1 MCYGVGMIIKA
12 LVGWLICTAPVQIMP
27 QETGNYPYQVEQW
40 RPLVYEALEDYGI
53 PEQTDTFLRVMQC
66 ESMGLTTAHNTNVYS
81 DPKDQASGLMQ
92 HMPRYWDNR
101 AEAIGMP
108 GASPFNPIANVYAS
122 AWLLTVKH
130 GGWVHW
136 TCY

>member
-1 MCYGVGMIIKA
+1 MIIKA
-12 LVGWLICTAPVQIMP
+12 LIGWLICAAPVQIMP

-40 RPLVYEALEDYGI
+40 RPLVQVALEDYGI

-66 ESMGLTTAHNTNVYS
+66 ESMGDTNAKNPNS
-81 DPKDQASGLMQ
+81 TASGLMQ
-92 HMPRYWDNR
+92 HLARPYWPAR

-108 GASPFNPIANVYAS
+108 GDTSPYNPIDNVYAS
-122 AWLLTVKH
+122 AWLLTTTN

>member
-1 MCYGVGMIIKA
+1 MIIKA
-12 LVGWLICTAPVQIMP
+12 LIGWLICTAPVQIMP

-66 ESMGLTTAHNTNVYS
+66 ESMGDTNAKNPIS
-81 DPKDQASGLMQ
+81 TASGLMQ
-92 HMPRYWDNR
+92 HLAPPYWEAR

-108 GASPFNPIANVYAS
+108 GASPFNPLAYVYAA
-122 AWLLTVKH
+122 AWLLTTTN
-130 GGWVHW
+130 GGGVHW